1 MQHSIRYIYLVTILL
16 LFSCNNTKSPETNV
30 TVSKIVPAKGIIQNP
45 DSLRQP
51 VVTPAKSPIVTITAK
66 SVEVAAPSN
75 VYASTEPR
83 TIIIGTPVVRVMGR
97 DDIAQPLR
105 TPATINP
112 IFCKAPDV
120 VEVKDPYIKDI
131 NPHNFSSFSKLQGLR
146 HDQVRSMIQDK
157 MGNIWLGTDDGLTK
171 YDGKFFYHFTT
182 KQGLNNNLILNVIQ
196 DSKDNIWIGTFRG
209 GVTRYDGRH
218 LTTFTVNEGMPDNIV
233 NIIFEDSY
241 KNLWFGTGK
250 GVVKYDGDSFTT
262 YNTENGLA
270 NNDVRAINEDNN
282 GNIWIGTYTGG
293 VSVLKEDEFW
303 NYTQKEGLPSNSI
316 SKIFKDENGELW
328 IATTD
333 NGIINFDGNRY
344 LHYTTGEGLTNNS
357 IRDIYRDSGRNLW
370 IATADG
376 GVLKFDG
383 RFFTKFGTEEGM
395 SSNYIRVVIEDKTG
409 TLWFATR
416 GAGLVRYDG
425 NLFTH
430 LTENEGLGNS
440 RVLSI
445 LKDRA
450 GTIWLGTFGGYV
462 TKCTLKETD
471 GVKSVYFSQ
480 FGREQGILGSRVYK
494 IIEDSKNRI
503 WFGTDGSGVSVF
515 DGKRTLTYNTNHGL
529 ADNLIRSLYED
540 TKGNIWIATYGSGV
554 SKFDGQNFTNYT
566 VNEGLSSNNVLSIL
580 EDREGKIWFGTDGGG
595 LTTFDGNQFTHF
607 NQESGFFSNTVYSI
621 IQDKLDNLW
630 FGTGGSGLVLF
641 DGINFQQF
649 NKESGLNNNH
659 ILSLLQDS
667 KGNIING
674 TRFGINKLKAENLE
688 QFVNQT
694 GSPLFKSYNFE
705 DGFIGIGCNLGAI
718 AEINDENI
726 WIGTNDRLTIFN
738 QNRREVDVAKPSLM
752 LTNIQLFNENI
763 PWEELTF
770 KRDSSLTLLNGV
782 RIKNVSFDDI
792 SRWYGIPQ
800 NLTLPHNYNYISF
813 NYNTISHT
821 QIRKA
826 RYRYKLDGLNDNWS
840 SLTDRTEISF
850 GNLNPG
856 KYSFNVQAVNS
867 EGLWSDVTSFDFNI
881 KHPWWRTWWFY
892 ITLGLLSIALIYYVV
907 NQRENKLKRDKQ
919 LLQSK
924 VNEKTQELLDK
935 NEELQIINLEKDKL
949 LSIIAHDLRGP
960 FNGFLGLSEIL
971 AHNLKD
977 LTEEEI
983 SDIATNLNSSAHN
996 LYNLLE
1002 NLLQWSRMRQTSYP
1016 FNPSVKNLNSLI
1028 EDNMAILL
1036 QTAGSKNIKLQ
1047 YSIPANIEVYVDTN
1061 MFQTIIRNLVSN
1073 AIKFTGQGGEIAL
1086 ISQKVSETEVTISVR
1101 DTGVGMSKEILDNL
1115 FRLNTISNRPGTDGE
1130 PSSGLGLIICKE
1142 FVEKHEGT
1150 LWAESEEGKGSLF
1163 SFTIPI
1169 YKSQKIHKNEKK

>member
-1 MQHSIRYIYLVTILL
+1 MQHTIRYIYLITILL
-16 LFSCNNTKSPETNV
+16 LFSCNNTKSPETKI
-30 TVSKIVPAKGIIQNP
+30 TASKTVPAKGIVQNP

-51 VVTPAKSPIVTITAK
+51 EVIPAKSPIVTIPAK
-66 SVEVAAPSN
+66 SLEVPAPSN
-75 VYASTEPR
+75 VYPSGKPK
-83 TIIIGTPVVRVMGR
+83 TIIIGAPVVRVMGR
-97 DDIAQPLR
+97 DGTILPVS
-105 TPATINP
+105 TPATVNP

-146 HDQVRSMIQDK
+146 HDQIRSIIQDK

-171 YDGKFFYHFTT
+171 YDGKFFYNYTT
-182 KQGLNNNLILNVIQ
+182 NQGLNNNLILNVIQ
-196 DSKDNIWIGTFRG
+196 DSKDNIWFGAFRG
-209 GVTRYDGRH
+209 GVTRYDGKY
-218 LTTFTVNEGMPDNIV
+218 LTTFTVNEGMPDNVV
-233 NIIFEDSY
+233 NTIFEDSY
-241 KNLWFGTGK
+241 NNLWFGTGK

-270 NNDVRAINEDNN
+270 NNDIRAINEDNY
-282 GNIWIGTYTGG
+282 GNIWIGSYAGG
-293 VSVLKEDEFW
+293 ISVLKGDEFW
-303 NYTQKEGLPSNSI
+303 NYTQNEGLPSNSI
-316 SKIFKDENGELW
+316 SKIFKADNGDLW
-328 IATTD
+328 IGTAD
-333 NGIINFDGNRY
+333 NGVLNFDGNRF
-344 LHYTTGEGLTNNS
+344 LLFTTDEGLTNNS
-357 IRDIYRDSGRNLW
+357 IRDITEDSRGGMW

-383 RFFTKFGTEEGM
+383 SFFTKFGTEEGM
-395 SSNYIRVVIEDKTG
+395 SSNYIRAVLEDRTG
-409 TLWFATR
+409 TIWFATR

-430 LTENEGLGNS
+430 LTANEGLTNS
-440 RVLSI
+440 RVYSL
-445 LKDRA
+445 LQD
-450 GTIWLGTFGGYV
+450 GTGVIWIGTFGGYV
-462 TKCTLKETD
+462 TMCTYKEKD
-471 GVKSVYFSQ
+471 GIKRAYFSQ
-480 FGREQGILGSRVYK
+480 FGREQGLPGSRIYK
-494 IIEDSKNRI
+494 VMEDSKNRI
-503 WFGTDGSGVSVF
+503 WFGTDGSGIAVY
-515 DGKRTLTYNTNHGL
+515 DGTRTLTYNTTHGL
-529 ADNLIRSLYED
+529 ADNVTRTLLED
-540 TKGNIWIATYGSGV
+540 SEGNIWIATYGSGV
-554 SKFDGQNFTNYT
+554 SKFDGHNFTNYS

-580 EDREGKIWFGTDGGG
+580 QDKDGKIWFGTDGGG
-595 LTTFDGNQFTHF
+595 LTMFDGKQFTHY
-607 NQESGFFSNTVYSI
+607 NQESGFFSNTIYSI
-621 IQDKLDNLW
+621 IQDKRGNLW

-649 NKESGLNNNH
+649 GEESGLNNNH

-667 KGNIING
+667 KGNIISG
-674 TRFGINKLKAENLE
+674 TRFGINMLKAENIE
-688 QFVNQT
+688 QIVNHT
-694 GSPLFKSYNFE
+694 GSPFFKSYNFE

-718 AEINDENI
+718 AELNDGNI

-738 QNRREVDVAKPSLM
+738 QSRREVAVAKPSLM
-752 LTNIQLFNENI
+752 LTKIQLFNESI
-763 PWEELTF
+763 PWEELTLN
-770 KRDSSLTLLNGV
+770 RDTALTLQNGV
-782 RIKNVSFDDI
+782 KIKNISFDDI

-800 NLTLPHNYNYISF
+800 NLKLPHNYNYISF
-813 NYNTISHT
+813 NYNTISHS

-826 RYRYKLDGLNDNWS
+826 RYRYILEGLNDKWS
-840 SLTDRTEISF
+840 SFTDRTEISF
-850 GNLNPG
+850 GNLDPG

-867 EGLWSDVTSFDFNI
+867 EGLWSDVTSFNFKI
-881 KHPWWRTWWFY
+881 KHPWWQTWWFY
-892 ITLGLLSIALIYYVV
+892 TVFGLLALVLIY
-907 NQRENKLKRDKQ
+907 NIIKQREHKFKKDKQ

-924 VNEKTQELLDK
+924 VIIKTQELLDK

-1016 FNPSVKNLNSLI
+1016 FNPSVKTLNSLVD
-1028 EDNMAILL
+1028 DNMAILL
-1036 QTAGSKNIKLQ
+1036 QTADSKNIKLQ
-1047 YSIPANIEVYVDTN
+1047 YSVPENIDVFVDIN

-1073 AIKFTGQGGEIAL
+1073 AIKFTDQGGEVAL
-1086 ISQKVSETEVTISVR
+1086 IAQKINENEVTVSVR
-1101 DTGVGMSKEILDNL
+1101 DTGMGMSREVIDNL
-1115 FRLNTISNRPGTDGE
+1115 FKLNTISNRPGTDGE

-1142 FVEKHEGT
+1142 FVEKHGGT

-1169 YKSQKIHKNEKK
+1169 HNTLKNQKK